1 MFRGVVILALLAGL
15 ALPAT
20 AAAERPGV
28 TTGGTANLTDTTV
41 SLNGSVNPR
50 GKATQYYFQFGLNK
64 VYGAQTPVTAAGA
77 ANAPSK
83 ISVPVAGL
91 APATRY
97 HYRLV
102 AVNPDGT
109 TAGRDRTF
117 KTKVQPLG
125 LTLKATPTSVPFG
138 SASVISGQ
146 LVGTNGRGRQVQ
158 LQASQFPYTAGFV
171 NVNTPV
177 VTSMVDGTFSFNSIG
192 IAVNT
197 QFRVVMPARP
207 DITSPIVLVGAGV
220 QVKTDTKKVDQGRRS
235 KKIKFFGTITP
246 AGDGAKVHVQKLRN
260 GVWTNIASSHAKH
273 SSASK
278 SKFSLRVRIYKRGS
292 FRVAADA
299 ATGQYSTGGGRT
311 IEVNRIRR

>member
-1 MFRGVVILALLAGL
+1 MFRGVVIVALLAGL

-20 AAAERPGV
+20 AAAARPGV
-28 TTGGTANLTDTTV
+28 TTGGTANLTDTSV

-50 GKATQYYFQFGLNK
+50 GKDTQYFFQYGLNK
-64 VYGAQTPVTAAGA
+64 LYGAQTPATGAGA
-77 ANAPSK
+77 ANGASA
-83 ISVPVAGL
+83 ISVAVGAL

-102 AVNPDGT
+102 AVNADGT
-109 TAGRDRTF
+109 SLGSDRTF

-125 LTLKATPTSVPFG
+125 LTLKATPSSVPFG

-146 LVGTNGRGRQVQ
+146 LIGTNGRGRQVQ
-158 LQASQFPYTAGFV
+158 LQASAFPYTSGFA
-171 NVNTPV
+171 NVGTPV
-177 VTSMVDGTFSFNSIG
+177 VTSTVDGTFSFNSLG

-235 KKIKFFGTITP
+235 KKIRFFGSIAP
-246 AGDGAKVHVQKLRN
+246 AGDGAKVYIQKLRN
-260 GVWTNIASSHAKH
+260 GVWTTIASTHARHK
-273 SSASK
+273 SSSR
-278 SKFSLRVRIYKRGS
+278 SKFESSVRIYKRGS

-299 ATGQYSTGGGRT
+299 TTGQYSQGAGRT
-311 IEVNRIRR
+311 IEIARIRP

>member
-20 AAAERPGV
+20 AAAARPVV

-41 SLNGSVNPR
+41 SLNGSVNPK
-50 GKATQYYFQFGLNK
+50 GKATQYYFEFGLNK
-64 VYGAQTPVTAAGA
+64 LYGFKTPVTGAGA
-77 ANAPSK
+77 ANGSSAVSAPVS
-83 ISVPVAGL
+83 GL

-97 HYRLV
+97 HYRIV
-102 AVNPDGT
+102 AVNADGAT
-109 TAGRDRTF
+109 VGGDRTF

-138 SASVISGQ
+138 SPSVISGQ

-158 LQASQFPYTAGFV
+158 LQASAFPYTAGFV
-171 NVNTPV
+171 NVGTPV
-177 VTSMVDGTFSFNSIG
+177 VTSTVDGTFSFNSIG
-192 IAVNT
+192 IPVNT

-235 KKIKFFGTITP
+235 KKIKFFGSITP
-246 AGDGAKVHVQKLRN
+246 AGDGAKVFVQKLRN
-260 GVWTNIASSHAKH
+260 GVWTSIASSHAKH
-273 SSASK
+273 SSSAK
-278 SKFSLRVRIYKRGS
+278 SKFELRVRIYKRGS

-311 IEVNRIRR
+311 IEVKKIRR